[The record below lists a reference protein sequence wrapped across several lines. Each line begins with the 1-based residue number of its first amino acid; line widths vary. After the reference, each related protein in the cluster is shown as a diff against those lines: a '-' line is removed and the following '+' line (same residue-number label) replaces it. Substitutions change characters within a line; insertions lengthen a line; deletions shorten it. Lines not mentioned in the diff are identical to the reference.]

1 MFICVEYGL
10 VVVHSNDPVV
20 QKPVNDETLRATA
33 RSLLISVNEA
43 SIAARNGW
51 LFFLALLAYLFIAAA
66 SVSHK
71 DLLLNTPVTLPFLG
85 IPLRLDSFFLF
96 GPLVL
101 LFVHFGLLVQH
112 VLLSRKIIELDGI
125 LTEDEHWR
133 GRRMHPLRLEMHSY
147 FYTQALA
154 GANRSKV
161 FATFLHG
168 MVWLSLVLLPVFL
181 ILYFQV
187 TFLPYHEEGI
197 TWAHRI
203 YLIIELVILVGVGIF
218 LRKPNANFWQALWRS
233 GVQHSTNFFVTAGLV
248 GAALFFSICVVTFPG
263 EWIDRQLSKIPGVS
277 VYANKVF
284 NVAGQGT
291 VEARVFAP
299 TGYFFAGTGATA
311 DELKGLFHRNLI
323 VVDEDL
329 VSEVERSAEDISH
342 SFRGRNLRFANLSR
356 TDLRFADFTDAI
368 LEHAKLEGT
377 ILKRARFGCQELREE
392 ATIDAKLEDYRERGC
407 AMLSG
412 ANFTSADL
420 TGADFRSTYSHGV
433 RFDDA
438 ILNDVQFDSAI
449 LSATSFEAAKGA
461 KTSFISSFLTEGN
474 FTGAQM
480 QGADFSGAV
489 ALGADFSSAQLVG
502 ATFSFSWLQGV
513 NFSDARLN
521 VADLTGANLWGAT
534 LSGASLGGADLSV
547 AEVWD
552 VAGPQFS
559 KTDKVFLNV
568 LLLQRPDEEQKRK
581 VSKALTWS
589 LTDKTEKKLKI
600 MLQAATIEGWRKS
613 TDYRAWREAKK
624 GFEQSQGEGFQKSYT
639 ALVVRIA
646 CQNVRVNMATT
657 VGVITRVAKE
667 NFSGD
672 IETFLTEMQ
681 KPDCGVF
688 DLIDEDLRKSLLKE
702 VHRRRRDGGVR

>member
-1 MFICVEYGL
+1 MEFGL
-10 VVVHSNDPVV
+10 VVVQSDNVGV
-20 QKPVNDETLRATA
+20 QKPINDETLRATA
-33 RSLLISVNEA
+33 RSLLVSVNEA
-43 SIAARNGW
+43 SVAARNGW

-125 LTEDEHWR
+125 LTEDESWR

-181 ILYFQV
+181 ILYFQI
-187 TFLPYHEEGI
+187 TFLPYHEEKI

-263 EWIDRQLSKIPGVS
+263 EWIDRQLSKIPGLS
-277 VYANKVF
+277 FYANKVL
-284 NVAGQGT
+284 NGGETRVS
-291 VEARVFAP
+291 EARVFAP
-299 TGYFFAGTGATA
+299 TGYFFADTGFTG
-311 DELKGLFHRNLI
+311 DEFKGLFHRNLI

-329 VSEVERSAEDISH
+329 VIEAERSSEDVTY

-356 TDLRFADFTDAI
+356 SDLRYSDFTDAI
-368 LEHAKLEGT
+368 LEDAKLEGT
-377 ILKRARFGCQELREE
+377 ILKQARFGCQELREE
-392 ATIDAKLEDYRERGC
+392 ATVDATVEDYRARGC
-407 AMLSG
+407 AMLG
-412 ANFTSADL
+412 RANFTSADL
-420 TGADFRSTYSHGV
+420 TGADFRSTYARSV
-433 RFDDA
+433 VFNDA
-438 ILNDVQFDSAI
+438 ILQGAKFDSAI
-449 LSATSFEAAKGA
+449 LASASFEAAKGA
-461 KTSFISSFLTEGN
+461 DASFISAFLTEGR

-489 ALGADFSSAQLVG
+489 VLGSDFSSAQLTG
-502 ATFSFSWLQGV
+502 AILSFAWLQAA
-513 NFSDARLN
+513 NFSDAWLN
-521 VADLTGANLWGAT
+521 VADLTGGNLWGAN
-534 LSGASLGGADLSV
+534 LSGAKIGGADFSF
-547 AEVWD
+547 AQIWD
-552 VAGPQFS
+552 VKGPGFES
-559 KTDKVFLNV
+559 ADKVFLSGLMLERPSEEEKQKLEKV
-568 LLLQRPDEEQKRK
+568 LTW
-581 VSKALTWS
+581 ALTAETTAV
-589 LTDKTEKKLKI
+589 LTSMLK
-600 MLQAATIEGWRKS
+600 QGTIAGWQKGA
-613 TDYRAWREAKK
+613 DYRRWRAAKQK
-624 GFEQSQGEGFQKSYT
+624 FDGNQGDAFQKSYT
-639 ALVVRIA
+639 DLVVRIA

-657 VGVITRVAKE
+657 TGVIRRVAKE

-672 IETFLTEMQ
+672 IERFLTEMQ
-681 KPDCGVF
+681 KPECGVF
-688 DLIDEDLRKSLLKE
+688 ALIGEDLRKELLKE
-702 VHRRRRDGGVR
+702 VHTRRRDGS